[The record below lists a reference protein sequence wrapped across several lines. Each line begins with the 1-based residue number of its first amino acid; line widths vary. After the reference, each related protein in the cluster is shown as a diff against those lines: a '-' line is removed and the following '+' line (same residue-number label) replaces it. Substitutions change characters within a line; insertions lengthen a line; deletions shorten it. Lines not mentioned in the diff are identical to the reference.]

1 MHVEVKIMPV
11 AVIEGPGTPEIT
23 TNAIQCIYPFNP
35 LVKFMRVATVTAPL
49 LIATTER
56 YALSWR

>member
-1 MHVEVKIMPV
+1 MPV